1 MALCDPAPARSDV
14 SVELPDGVPALTTF
28 YLYLTTGCNLRCR
41 HCWLAPSFSPGE
53 LGPDEYLDIDL
64 LRRAVAE
71 GKALGLKSA
80 KLTGGEPLLHP
91 RFVEIV
97 DLLSTEGLEI
107 TMETNGTL
115 LEAGLARYLQEH
127 TRLTLISVSLDGATA
142 GVHDSFRGVE
152 GAFEA
157 ALRGL
162 EALVSAG
169 YRPQVIMC
177 PHRGNV
183 HQVEA
188 LVDLAVRMGA
198 GSVKFN
204 PVSRSG
210 RGIAMHERGE
220 ALDVAEVLELAHFI
234 RGPLQRRTP
243 IPLILSTPPALY
255 TVGEL
260 LHRRDGICQIHH
272 ILGILGNGELALCGI
287 GRTVPE
293 LCFGHLREVSVAEV
307 WREHPLLQELRR
319 ELAGPFPDL
328 CGRCL
333 HAGHCLTYCPAQNF
347 LDGGRLI
354 SPSSLCLE
362 AYRRGLFPAGRLRE
376 ER

>member
-1 MALCDPAPARSDV
+1 MALCDPIPTPTNTS
-14 SVELPDGVPALTTF
+14 ELAGGVPPLTSF
-28 YLYLTTGCNLRCR
+28 YLYLTSSCNLRCR
-41 HCWLAPSFSPGE
+41 HCWVAPSFSPGE
-53 LGPDEYLDIDL
+53 LDPDEYLDVDL
-64 LRRAVAE
+64 LRRAITE
-71 GKALGLKSA
+71 GKALGLRHA

-97 DLLSTEGLEI
+97 DLLSAEGMEI

-115 LEAGLARYLQEH
+115 LDAGLARYLREH
-127 TRLTLISVSLDGATA
+127 TRLSFISVSLDGATA
-142 GVHDSFRGVE
+142 EVHDAFRGVE
-152 GAFEA
+152 GSFEA
-157 ALRGL
+157 ALCGI

-177 PHRGNV
+177 PHRGNF
-183 HQVEA
+183 HQVET
-188 LVDLAVRMGA
+188 VVELAVRMGA

-204 PVSRSG
+204 PVARSG
-210 RGIAMHERGE
+210 RGIAMHEQGE
-220 ALDVAEVLELAHFI
+220 ALDVTEVLELAHFV
-234 RGPLQRRTP
+234 RGPLQRYSP
-243 IPLILSTPPALY
+243 IPLTMGTPPALY

-260 LHRRDGICQIHH
+260 LGRNDGLCQIHH
-272 ILGILGNGELALCGI
+272 ILGILGGGELALCGI

-293 LCFGHLREVSVAEV
+293 LCFGNLREVGVAEV
-307 WREHPLLQELRR
+307 WREHPVLQELRR

-347 LDGGRLI
+347 LDVGRLI
-354 SPSSLCLE
+354 APSSLCLE
-362 AYRRGLFPAGRLRE
+362 AYRRGLFPASRLRE

>member
-1 MALCDPAPARSDV
+1 MALCDPVAYADTFTKLPGDV
-14 SVELPDGVPALTTF
+14 PPLTSL
-28 YLYLTTGCNLRCR
+28 YLYLTSGCNLRCR
-41 HCWLAPSFSPGE
+41 HCWIAPSFSPGKPE
-53 LGPDEYLDIDL
+53 PDECLDVDL

-71 GKALGLKSA
+71 GKTLGLRHA

-97 DLLSTEGLEI
+97 DLLSAESLEI
-107 TMETNGTL
+107 HMETNGTL
-115 LEAGLARYLQEH
+115 LEIGLARYLREH
-127 TRLTLISVSLDGATA
+127 TRLTFVSVSLDGATA
-142 GVHDSFRGVE
+142 EVHDAFRGVE
-152 GAFEA
+152 GSFEA

-188 LVDLAVRMGA
+188 VVDLAIRMGA

-220 ALDVAEVLELAHFI
+220 ALDVAEVLELARFV
-234 RGPLQRRTP
+234 RGPLQRRSP
-243 IPLILSTPPALY
+243 IPLTLGTPPALY

-260 LHRRDGICQIHH
+260 LGRSDGICQIQH

-293 LCFGHLREVSVAEV
+293 LCFGNLREVSVAEV
-307 WREHPLLQELRR
+307 WREHPVLQALRR

-362 AYRRGLFPAGRLRE
+362 AYRRGLFPSTRLWE
-376 ER
+376 E

>member
-1 MALCDPAPARSDV
+1 MALCDPILAQSDTSEPFGDVPPLRS
-14 SVELPDGVPALTTF
+14 F
-28 YLYLTTGCNLRCR
+28 YLYLTSGCNLCCR
-41 HCWLAPSFSPGE
+41 HCWVAPSFSPRE
-53 LGPDEYLDIDL
+53 PDPDECLDVDL

-71 GKALGLKSA
+71 GKELGLRSA

-97 DLLSTEGLEI
+97 DLLSAEGLEI

-115 LEAGLARYLQEH
+115 LEAGLARYLREH
-127 TRLTLISVSLDGATA
+127 TRLTWISLSLDGATA
-142 GVHDSFRGVE
+142 EVHDAFRGVE
-152 GAFEA
+152 GSFEA

-177 PHRGNV
+177 PHRGNL

-188 LVDLAVRMGA
+188 VVDLAVRMGA

-234 RGPLQRRTP
+234 RGPLQRRSP
-243 IPLILSTPPALY
+243 IPLTLGTPPALY
-255 TVGEL
+255 TAGEL
-260 LHRRDGICQIHH
+260 LGRSDGLCQIRH
-272 ILGILGNGELALCGI
+272 ILGILGSGELALCGI

-293 LCFGHLREVSVAEV
+293 LCFGNLWEVGVAEV
-307 WREHPLLQELRR
+307 WREHPVLQELRR

-347 LDGGRLI
+347 LDVGRLI
-354 SPSSLCLE
+354 APSSLCLE
-362 AYRRGLFPAGRLRE
+362 AYRRGLFPVGRLRE

>member
-1 MALCDPAPARSDV
+1 MALCDPILAQTDTS
-14 SVELPDGVPALTTF
+14 ELPGDVPPLTSF
-28 YLYLTTGCNLRCR
+28 YLYLTTSCNLRCR
-41 HCWLAPSFSPGE
+41 HCWVAPSFSPGKPVP
-53 LGPDEYLDIDL
+53 GEYLDVGL

-71 GKALGLKSA
+71 GKALGLRSV

-97 DLLSTEGLEI
+97 DFLSAEGLEVL
-107 TMETNGTL
+107 METNGTL
-115 LEAGLARYLQEH
+115 LNDNLARYLREH
-127 TRLTLISVSLDGATA
+127 TRLTFISVSLDGATA
-142 GVHDSFRGVE
+142 EVHDAFRGVE
-152 GAFEA
+152 GSFES

-162 EALVSAG
+162 EVLVSSG
-169 YRPQVIMC
+169 HRPQVIMC

-183 HQVEA
+183 HQIEAMVE
-188 LVDLAVRMGA
+188 LAGRMGA

-204 PVSRSG
+204 PVARSG
-210 RGIAMHERGE
+210 RGIVMHERGE
-220 ALDVAEVLELAHFI
+220 ALDVGEVLELAHWI
-234 RGPLQRRTP
+234 RGPLQRRSP
-243 IPLILSTPPALY
+243 IPLTLGTPPALY

-260 LHRRDGICQIHH
+260 LGRNGGLCQIHH

-293 LCFGHLREVSVAEV
+293 LCFGNLREVSVAAV
-307 WREHPLLQELRR
+307 WREHPVLQELRR
-319 ELAGPFPDL
+319 ELSGPFPDL

-347 LDGGRLI
+347 LDSGRLI

-362 AYRRGLFPAGRLRE
+362 AYRRGLFPATRLRE

>member
-1 MALCDPAPARSDV
+1 MALCDPIPTPTGAFESPGDV
-14 SVELPDGVPALTTF
+14 PPLTSF
-28 YLYLTTGCNLRCR
+28 YLYLTSGCNLRCR
-41 HCWLAPSFSPGE
+41 HCWVAPSFSPGE
-53 LGPDEYLDIDL
+53 LDPDEYLDVDL

-71 GKALGLKSA
+71 GKALGLRYA

-97 DLLSTEGLEI
+97 DFLSAEGLELA
-107 TMETNGTL
+107 METNGTL
-115 LEAGLARYLQEH
+115 LEAGLARYLRDH
-127 TRLTLISVSLDGATA
+127 TRLTWISLSLDGATA
-142 GVHDSFRGVE
+142 EVHDAFRGVE

-169 YRPQVIMC
+169 YRPQVIVS

-188 LVDLAVRMGA
+188 VVDLAVRMGA

-220 ALDVAEVLELAHFI
+220 ALDVVEVLEVAHFI

-243 IPLILSTPPALY
+243 IPLILGTPPALY

-260 LHRRDGICQIHH
+260 FHRSDGICQIHH
-272 ILGILGNGELALCGI
+272 ILGILADGELALCGI

-293 LCFGHLREVSVAEV
+293 LCFGHLEEVSVAEV
-307 WREHPLLQELRR
+307 WREHPVLRELRR
-319 ELAGPFPDL
+319 DLSGPFPDL

-333 HAGHCLTYCPAQNF
+333 HARHCLTYCPAQNF

-362 AYRRGLFPAGRLRE
+362 AHRRGLFPAGRLRE

>member
-1 MALCDPAPARSDV
+1 MALCDPVAYTDTFTKLPGDV
-14 SVELPDGVPALTTF
+14 PPLTSL
-28 YLYLTTGCNLRCR
+28 YLYLTSGCNLRCR
-41 HCWLAPSFSPGE
+41 HCWIVPSFSPGE
-53 LGPDEYLDIDL
+53 PEPDECLDVDL

-71 GKALGLKSA
+71 GKTLGLRHA

-91 RFVEIV
+91 HFVEIV
-97 DLLSTEGLEI
+97 DLLSAEGLEI
-107 TMETNGTL
+107 HMETNGTL
-115 LEAGLARYLQEH
+115 LEIGLARYLREH
-127 TRLTLISVSLDGATA
+127 TRLTFVSVSLDGTTA
-142 GVHDSFRGVE
+142 EVHDAFRGVE
-152 GAFEA
+152 GSFEA

-162 EALVSAG
+162 EVLVSAG

-188 LVDLAVRMGA
+188 VVDLAIRMGA

-220 ALDVAEVLELAHFI
+220 ALDVAEVLELARFV
-234 RGPLQRRTP
+234 RGPLQRRSP
-243 IPLILSTPPALY
+243 IPLALGTPPALY

-260 LHRRDGICQIHH
+260 LGRSDGICQIRH

-293 LCFGHLREVSVAEV
+293 LCFGNLREVSVAEV
-307 WREHPLLQELRR
+307 WREHPVLQALRR

-362 AYRRGLFPAGRLRE
+362 AYRRGLFPPTRLQE
-376 ER
+376 E